1 MTVRVTIETRNR
13 QAAEIV
19 AERLGPDIRA
29 ASWRGLGVI
38 RVNAKD
44 TAETTRI
51 VEAVSAL
58 LDERHD
64 LGWVRVRYEDE
75 YRVFRSNGRR
85 TG

>member
-1 MTVRVTIETRNR
+1 MAVRVTIEARNR

-19 AERLGPDIRA
+19 AERLGPDVRA

-38 RVNAKD
+38 RVDAKNA
-44 TAETTRI
+44 AETARI

-58 LDERHD
+58 LNERHD

-75 YRVFRSNGRR
+75 CRVFRSNGRR